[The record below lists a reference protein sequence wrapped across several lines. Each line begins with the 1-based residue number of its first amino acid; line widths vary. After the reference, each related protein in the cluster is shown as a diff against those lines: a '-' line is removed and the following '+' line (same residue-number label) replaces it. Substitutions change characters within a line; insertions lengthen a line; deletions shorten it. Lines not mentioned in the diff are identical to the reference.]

1 MFILTNA
8 RVISKFNNS
17 SLVQKSLS
25 SLSSKFILNLYIV
38 YELNNWPHNP
48 TKNFPLKINLFVT
61 AKLLRNAIKSKLICN
76 GWGIAF
82 GGEGSWNFGN
92 GFTKNIVIFSINNNS
107 LSSHT
112 DNWKNNFLLLGEWP
126 TDGINDGNCAAENI
140 LVLTLVKQRQDF
152 A

>member
-61 AKLLRNAIKSKLICN
+61 AKLLRNAIKSKLICKLMV
-76 GWGIAF
+76 
-82 GGEGSWNFGN
+82 E
-92 GFTKNIVIFSINNNS
+92 
-107 LSSHT
+107 
-112 DNWKNNFLLLGEWP
+112 E
-126 TDGINDGNCAAENI
+126 
-140 LVLTLVKQRQDF
+140 
-152 A
+152 